1 MCDPAKVL
9 ASIRTFR
16 EIQAKLSRKT
26 FLYQNLQLRIYFL
39 KTKDY
44 NTHELIKLLQVQL
57 VLVLKFLMES
67 LDCRKLQLKCYQRIR
82 DQQKLPQ

>member
-1 MCDPAKVL
+1 MLLWFLFVMCDPGKVL
-9 ASIRTFR
+9 ASIRTFK

-26 FLYQNLQLRIYFL
+26 FLYKNLQLRIYFL

-57 VLVLKFLMES
+57 VLV
-67 LDCRKLQLKCYQRIR
+67 
-82 DQQKLPQ
+82 